1 MLLIPF
7 QSKRLHVENGAEG
20 RKSTFLLPDSFAPP
34 PHPDCYTLHNVLH
47 NAICVLKTFSILQL
61 KKSANQNACY
71 F

>member
-20 RKSTFLLPDSFAPP
+20 RKSTFVLPDSFAPT
-34 PHPDCYTLHNVLH
+34 DCYTLHNVLH
-47 NAICVLKTFSILQL
+47 NAICLLKTFSIPQL
-61 KKSANQNACY
+61 KKSANQNTCY